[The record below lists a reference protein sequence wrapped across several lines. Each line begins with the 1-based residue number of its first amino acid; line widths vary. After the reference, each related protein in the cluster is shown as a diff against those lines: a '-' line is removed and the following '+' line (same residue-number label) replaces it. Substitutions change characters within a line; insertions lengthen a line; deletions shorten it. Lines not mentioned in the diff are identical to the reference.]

1 MENGK
6 HILEFL
12 NQETSLR
19 SVSKIP
25 LNIELTVGRRKGV
38 AAEAGSH
45 THVHACLF
53 TQKARQKPKETA
65 FTENTQLG
73 SRKRPDDF
81 VLGSSE
87 KNSHSF

>member
-1 MENGK
+1 M
-6 HILEFL
+6 
-12 NQETSLR
+12 
-19 SVSKIP
+19 
-25 LNIELTVGRRKGV
+25 
-38 AAEAGSH
+38 AAEAGSR

-73 SRKRPDDF
+73 SRKRPNDF